1 MMASRKPARKTAR
14 EAFPAASALREN
26 VELLMI
32 RNRDSRNQIA
42 KVLGLDITTLR
53 RRLEDP
59 TKFTMADLE
68 ALALWWDVT
77 VSQLTQPARLVA
89 DEPIEKDGADG

>member
-1 MMASRKPARKTAR
+1 MTRKDARKTAR

-32 RNRDSRNQIA
+32 RSGDSRNQLA

>member
-1 MMASRKPARKTAR
+1 M
-14 EAFPAASALREN
+14 L
-26 VELLMI
+26 

-42 KVLGLDITTLR
+42 KVLGIDITTLR

-59 TKFTMADLE
+59 TKFTLADLE

-89 DEPIEKDGADG
+89 DEPIEREAGG